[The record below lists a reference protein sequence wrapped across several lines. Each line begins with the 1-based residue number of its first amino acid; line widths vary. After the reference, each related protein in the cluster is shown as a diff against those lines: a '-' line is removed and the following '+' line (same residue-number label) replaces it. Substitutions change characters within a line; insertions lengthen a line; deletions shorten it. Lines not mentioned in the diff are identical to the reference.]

1 MEYTHYKILPNR
13 IKIEV
18 DLQPRT
24 NEAKCAEQVCKLRM
38 KYLDLYAWSVLI
50 WTWDK
55 SILYPS
61 SFLQTAMET
70 IFNKYI

>member
-38 KYLDLYAWSVLI
+38 KYLDLYAWRDRKSVV
-50 WTWDK
+50 
-55 SILYPS
+55 
-61 SFLQTAMET
+61 
-70 IFNKYI
+70 